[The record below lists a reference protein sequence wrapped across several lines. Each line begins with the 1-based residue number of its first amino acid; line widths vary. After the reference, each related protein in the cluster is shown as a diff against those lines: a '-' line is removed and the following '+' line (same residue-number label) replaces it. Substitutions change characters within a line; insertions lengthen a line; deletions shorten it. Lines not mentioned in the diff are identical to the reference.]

1 MKVIALLLTVTVL
14 IFASRAEAQDAGKGA
29 QLFASC
35 VECHGQN
42 GQGMEGKAPRIGG
55 QYDWYIVT
63 SLKDYKKG
71 ARKHPKMRGLSEQ
84 DMKDLA
90 AHISRLK

>member
-1 MKVIALLLTVTVL
+1 MKVIALLLTLTVL
-14 IFASRAEAQDAGKGA
+14 IITSTAQAQDAGRGG
-29 QLFASC
+29 QLFSSC

-42 GQGMEGKAPRIGG
+42 AGGIEGKGPVLAG

-71 ARKHPKMRGLSEQ
+71 ARKHPKAQGLSEQ